1 MKLPKIPKLRL
12 PFLKGRK
19 GKESNSE
26 GGGAEAL
33 DEALEEGADGAS
45 ALASETDPA
54 QAAGGD
60 TETPQ
65 DPPAPKPSRWG
76 KIKRALG
83 LLGISLLTLL
93 VIGGTGGLFGW
104 LFINAEHTTARRDL
118 LRPQLTVDILAENET
133 PRPNSSASA
142 SVPSDEHMADGRSP
156 ETGAEGTQPP
166 TAEESSEAMAGGVRL
181 NPVDPQLY
189 EERDELVLPIIGLD
203 GRKVW
208 TDYARPFDL
217 DDRRPRLAIVVM
229 NLGLDERVTDMVIES
244 LPGQVTLSYS
254 PYAPDLAA
262 QLERA
267 RTAGHEVM
275 IDLPMEPLAFPRDDP
290 GPRTLLTSLSTVENL
305 NRLEWVLGQAPG
317 YVGVTTWMGSQFT
330 TVEDAMMPVLEG
342 LKERGVLFLDS
353 RDSSRS
359 LASELASS
367 IQVPRAFNNRFI
379 DSPPSRAAIDRAM
392 QDLELT
398 AKQNDFA
405 IGLGRPLPL
414 TINRLAA
421 WVPALEARGIAVA
434 PVSAIADRQSIR

>member
-19 GKESNSE
+19 GEEANPE
-26 GGGAEAL
+26 DVGDEAL
-33 DEALEEGADGAS
+33 DEPVDDGSGDGVEAS
-45 ALASETDPA
+45 APDTPA
-54 QAAGGD
+54 DVPEA
-60 TETPQ
+60 
-65 DPPAPKPSRWG
+65 PPSSKPGRWAR
-76 KIKRALG
+76 IKRILG
-83 LLGISLLTLL
+83 LLGISLLALL

-104 LFINAEHTTARRDL
+104 LYMNAEHTTARRDL
-118 LRPQLTVDILAENET
+118 LRPQLTVDILAENEA

-142 SVPSDEHMADGRSP
+142 SVPSDDNPLGNTP
-156 ETGAEGTQPP
+156 EPGAEPAQDS
-166 TAEESSEAMAGGVRL
+166 TAKEKPDSMAGGVLL
-181 NPVDPQLY
+181 NPIDPQLH
-189 EERDELVLPIIGLD
+189 EERDELVLPIVSLD

-229 NLGLDERVTDMVIES
+229 NLGLDDSVTDLVLER

-262 QLERA
+262 KLDRA
-267 RTAGHEVM
+267 RAAGHEVM

-290 GPRTLLTSLSTVENL
+290 GPHTLLTSLSTVENL

-330 TVEDAMMPVLEG
+330 TVEDAMMPVLES

-379 DSPPSRAAIDRAM
+379 DSPPSRGAIDRSM
-392 QDLELT
+392 QDLELS

-405 IGLGRPLPL
+405 IGLARPLPI

-434 PVSAIADRQSIR
+434 PVSAIVDRQSIR

>member
-19 GKESNSE
+19 GEEANPGGE
-26 GGGAEAL
+26 GDDAREEPVEDGAHDGIE
-33 DEALEEGADGAS
+33 ADGIEAR
-45 ALASETDPA
+45 APGQNPE
-54 QAAGGD
+54 AAD
-60 TETPQ
+60 
-65 DPPAPKPSRWG
+65 APSRPKLGRWAR
-76 KIKRALG
+76 IKRVLG
-83 LLGISLLTLL
+83 LLGISLLALL

-104 LFINAEHTTARRDL
+104 LYMNADHTTARRDL
-118 LRPQLTVDILAENET
+118 LRPQLTVDILAADET

-142 SVPSDEHMADGRSP
+142 SVPSDGHVAGGQTA
-156 ETGAEGTQPP
+156 ETGAEGTQAP
-166 TAEESSEAMAGGVRL
+166 TAVERQDAMSGGVQL
-181 NPVDPQLY
+181 NPIDPQLH
-189 EERDELVLPIIGLD
+189 EERDELILPIVSLD

-208 TDYARPFDL
+208 TDYARPFDQ
-217 DDRRPRLAIVVM
+217 DDRRPRLAIVFI
-229 NLGLDERVTDMVIES
+229 NLGLDDSVTDMVIEM

-262 QLERA
+262 KLDRA
-267 RTAGHEVM
+267 RAAGHEVM

-290 GPRTLLTSLSTVENL
+290 GPHTLLTSLSTVENL

-330 TVEDAMMPVLEG
+330 TVEDALMPVLES

-379 DSPPSRAAIDRAM
+379 DTPPSRGAIDRSM
-392 QDLELT
+392 QDLELS

-405 IGLGRPLPL
+405 IGLARPLPI
-414 TINRLAA
+414 TISRLAA

-434 PVSAIADRQSIR
+434 PVSAIVDRQSIR

>member
-19 GKESNSE
+19 DEAANPE
-26 GGGAEAL
+26 GTGDEAL
-33 DEALEEGADGAS
+33 DEISDDGTEEGVESQAPDI
-45 ALASETDPA
+45 EPA
-54 QAAGGD
+54 AP
-60 TETPQ
+60 EPS
-65 DPPAPKPSRWG
+65 PSPKPGRWAR
-76 KIKRALG
+76 IKRVLG
-83 LLGISLLTLL
+83 LLGISLLALL

-104 LFINAEHTTARRDL
+104 LYMNAEHTTARRDL
-118 LRPQLTVDILAENET
+118 LRPQLTVDILSEDEM

-142 SVPSDEHMADGRSP
+142 SVPSDDNTAGGQSQAGNADG
-156 ETGAEGTQPP
+156 TQS
-166 TAEESSEAMAGGVRL
+166 AAADEKLDALAGGVLL
-181 NPVDPQLY
+181 NPIDPQLH
-189 EERDELVLPIIGLD
+189 EERDELILPIVGLD

-208 TDYARPFDL
+208 TDYARPFDF
-217 DDRRPRLAIVVM
+217 DDRRPRLAIVIM
-229 NLGLDERVTDMVIES
+229 NLGLDDSVTDMVLEM

-254 PYAPDLAA
+254 PYASDLAEK
-262 QLERA
+262 LERA
-267 RTAGHEVM
+267 RADGHEVM

-290 GPRTLLTSLSTVENL
+290 GPHTLLTSLSTVENL

-330 TVEDAMMPVLEG
+330 TVEDAMMPVLES

-379 DSPPSRAAIDRAM
+379 DNPPSRGAIDRSM
-392 QDLELT
+392 QDLELS

-405 IGLGRPLPL
+405 IGLARPLPI